1 MKIFG
6 KEKQEKEKIVLLDL
20 KTGKA
25 ISEEK

>member
-6 KEKQEKEKIVLLDL
+6 KENQKKEKIVLLDL
-20 KTGKA
+20 KTGKV